1 MEVGIVGATGLV
13 GRTLLSILESKG
25 YDFHNYHLFASSDK
39 CEQMPYF
46 NREIPI
52 SEYNFDKAEKMDVL
66 FACAGSEFS
75 QQELPKLA
83 QAGVVCIDNS
93 SFWRMH
99 DEVPLIVPEIN
110 GSLATTS
117 NLISNPNCST
127 IQLVLALNPLI
138 DMGINEVVVS
148 TYQSVS
154 GAGNEGIK
162 SWQAEVKSTEQ
173 ESIFERKIHANLIP
187 KIDIWMDLDE
197 TREEWKVRNES
208 KKILSHDIQISC
220 HAVRV
225 PVEFS
230 HSEAVRILFEKEFD
244 LDEIKSRL
252 SNTNGIVLTDSRDW
266 SDCLDSAGK
275 EPVFV
280 GRLRKDPSNTKA
292 VWLWIVSDNLYKGAA
307 LNAIQIAEK
316 LDGFSQ

>member
-39 CEQMPYF
+39 INPMTYF
-46 NREIPI
+46 KQEIPI
-52 SEYNFDKAEKMDVL
+52 SEYSFEKAKKMDVL
-66 FACAGSEFS
+66 FACAGSEFA
-75 QQELPKLA
+75 QLEIPKLA

-99 DEVPLIVPEIN
+99 DDVPLIVPEIN

-138 DMGINEVVVS
+138 EMGIQEVVVS

-162 SWQAEVKSTEQ
+162 SWEAEVNLSDH

-187 KIDIWMDLDE
+187 KIDVWMELDE

-208 KKILSHDIQISC
+208 KKILSNDIQISC

-225 PVEFS
+225 PVEFT
-230 HSEAVRILFEKEFD
+230 HSEAVRILFEKEVD

-252 SNTNGIVLTDSRDW
+252 SNTDGIVLTDSRDW
-266 SDCLDSAGK
+266 SDCLDSEGK
-275 EPVFV
+275 ESVFV
-280 GRLRKDPSNTKA
+280 GRLRKDPGNDKA
-292 VWLWIVSDNLYKGAA
+292 IWLWVVSDNLYKGAA

-316 LDGFSQ
+316 LDGFIQ

>member
-66 FACAGSEFS
+66 FACAGSEFA
-75 QQELPKLA
+75 QLEIPKLA

-99 DEVPLIVPEIN
+99 DDVPLIVPEIN

-138 DMGINEVVVS
+138 EMGIQEVVVS

-162 SWQAEVKSTEQ
+162 SWEAEVNLSDH

-187 KIDIWMDLDE
+187 KIDVWMELDE

-208 KKILSHDIQISC
+208 KKILSNDIQISC

-225 PVEFS
+225 PVEFT
-230 HSEAVRILFEKEFD
+230 HSEAVRILFEKEVD
-244 LDEIKSRL
+244 LNEIKSRL
-252 SNTNGIVLTDSRDW
+252 SNTDGIVLTDSRDW
-266 SDCLDSAGK
+266 SDCLDSEGK
-275 EPVFV
+275 ESVFV
-280 GRLRKDPSNTKA
+280 GRLRKDPGNDKA
-292 VWLWIVSDNLYKGAA
+292 IWLWVVSDNLYKGAA

-316 LDGFSQ
+316 LDGFIQ

>member
-1 MEVGIVGATGLV
+1 
-13 GRTLLSILESKG
+13 
-25 YDFHNYHLFASSDK
+25 
-39 CEQMPYF
+39 
-46 NREIPI
+46 
-52 SEYNFDKAEKMDVL
+52 MDVL
-66 FACAGSEFS
+66 FACAGSEFA
-75 QQELPKLA
+75 QLEIPKLA

-99 DEVPLIVPEIN
+99 DDVPLIVPEIN

-138 DMGINEVVVS
+138 EMGIQEVVVS

-162 SWQAEVKSTEQ
+162 SWQAEVNLSEH

-187 KIDIWMDLDE
+187 KIDVWMELDE
-197 TREEWKVRNES
+197 TREEQKVRNES
-208 KKILSHDIQISC
+208 KKILSNDIQISC

-230 HSEAVRILFEKEFD
+230 HSEAVRILFEKEVD

-252 SNTNGIVLTDSRDW
+252 TNTDGIVLTDSRDW
-266 SDCLDSAGK
+266 SDCLDSEGK
-275 EPVFV
+275 ESVFV
-280 GRLRKDPSNTKA
+280 GRLRKDPGNDKA
-292 VWLWIVSDNLYKGAA
+292 IWLWVVSDNLYKGAA

-316 LDGFSQ
+316 LDGFIQ